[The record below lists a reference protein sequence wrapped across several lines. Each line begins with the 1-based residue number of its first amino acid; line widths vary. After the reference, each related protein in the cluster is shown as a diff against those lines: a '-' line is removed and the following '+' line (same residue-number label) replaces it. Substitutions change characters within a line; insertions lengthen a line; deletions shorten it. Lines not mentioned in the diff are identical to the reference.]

1 MLQGEVAG
9 LTPGKHGFH
18 VHVVGDT
25 GESCQATLGHFN
37 PDMVNPVTR
46 ELLNAAMMETQ
57 YLEEVPTIAF
67 SLLKVFLL
75 LSNFNENN

>member
-1 MLQGEVAG
+1 MVESWSRDPGSAVIGGELVTCPVLQGEVAG

-18 VHVVGDT
+18 VHVLGDT

-46 ELLNAAMMETQ
+46 ELFNAAMMQT
-57 YLEEVPTIAF
+57 
-67 SLLKVFLL
+67 
-75 LSNFNENN
+75 